1 MVHKRKIAVSIIGII
16 LMVGIIFAAYLFYQ
30 SSPENVI
37 KSRLNLSLPASA
49 EIINYQYDSNGR
61 YFDAKILI
69 EEQSINDIKKQLD
82 NYFGG
87 VTSEENMKH
96 MPSFKNSASW
106 WDMDNDNIVAAY
118 MNFVDV
124 KMWFNLV
131 PHEVWVFISKDKED
145 KYYLY
150 ISY

>member
-1 MVHKRKIAVSIIGII
+1 M
-16 LMVGIIFAAYLFYQ
+16 
-30 SSPENVI
+30 
-37 KSRLNLSLPASA
+37 PASA

-87 VTSEENMKH
+87 VTSEENINE
-96 MPSFKNSASW
+96 MPSFKNTASW
-106 WDMDNDNIVAAY
+106 WDMDNDNIEASY
-118 MNFVDV
+118 MNYVDV
-124 KMWFNLV
+124 KKFNTIM
-131 PHEVWVFISKDKED
+131 PRRVWAFISKDKED